1 MINGYDDFDVG
12 DNNDDGDNVNDD
24 VLIRRRPVQF
34 SVTSSSAGQ
43 LKSPQTFFVCRSVAP
58 SHFRSSSLL
67 NAFIFSMYLYCHVSM
82 YLYMIFAVFVF
93 YYFVFAHSHLPTSYA
108 LPHSSSK
115 NTPFAIMN

>member
-1 MINGYDDFDVG
+1 MINGYDDFDV
-12 DNNDDGDNVNDD
+12 GDNVNDD

-58 SHFRSSSLL
+58 SHFRSSSSL
-67 NAFIFSMYLYCHVSM
+67 NAFIFLMYLYCHVSM
-82 YLYMIFAVFVF
+82 YLYMIFAVFML
-93 YYFVFAHSHLPTSYA
+93 YFVFAHSHLPTSYA
-108 LPHSSSK
+108 LPDSFSK